1 MSMDA
6 GYNRDLRVDGAMYGV
21 FSVHATTKVIGDVAI
36 GQSFINVD
44 STVGFAHSG
53 NIDVYYN
60 DATLGIV
67 SYTSKTINE
76 FHGVSNVVGIISDA
90 SNVGIDTYAYGL
102 SMKDPSETVKV
113 KITSVLKN
121 LVYPNN
127 TYYYSRNDTARIKSL
142 GTKDNSFK
150 SRDWFY
156 NTSPI
161 YNVAEI
167 QLLDASDFTYKITLT
182 KLHYFRIGDAAQIA
196 GADGVEKS
204 TIVIDISSA
213 TSLTIRG
220 QGFLSLTDTYT
231 FKRNILKVLTNNF
244 EGSQIYSTNVQN
256 TYKDGDKLLVASS
269 SIPSYNSEALN
280 TTDREVTFS
289 GTFVGTEF
297 KITST
302 TDHGFRTGD
311 AVYYTPQKE
320 VQEYIDFRT
329 KKTAYR
335 EVVLSQLF
343 SRGSLFYRKNSRKH
357 NNC

>member
-1 MSMDA
+1 
-6 GYNRDLRVDGAMYGV
+6 
-21 FSVHATTKVIGDVAI
+21 
-36 GQSFINVD
+36 
-44 STVGFAHSG
+44 
-53 NIDVYYN
+53 
-60 DATLGIV
+60 
-67 SYTSKTINE
+67 
-76 FHGVSNVVGIISDA
+76 
-90 SNVGIDTYAYGL
+90 
-102 SMKDPSETVKV
+102 MKDPSETVKV

-121 LVYPNN
+121 LIYPND
-127 TYYYSRNDTARIKSL
+127 TYYYSRNNTARIKSL
-142 GTKDNSFK
+142 GTKDSSFK

-161 YNVAEI
+161 YNVADVE
-167 QLLDASDFTYKITLT
+167 LLDSSDNTYKITLT

-196 GADGVEKS
+196 TDGVEKS
-204 TIVIDISSA
+204 TIVIDVSSA

-280 TTDREVTFS
+280 TTDRDVTFS

-311 AVYYTPQKE
+311 AVYYTPQKKFKSILILE
-320 VQEYIDFRT
+320 L
-329 KKTAYR
+329 KKLR
-335 EVVLSQLF
+335 IEK
-343 SRGSLFYRKNSRKH
+343 LFYH
-357 NNC
+357 NCLERVFIS